1 MFLDIKNL
9 NVSVEGNQILHNF
22 NLQINK
28 GEVHAIM
35 GPNGSGKS
43 TLANVL
49 AGKEDYEIHSGEV
62 IFKNKNL
69 FDLNIEERAK
79 QGLFLAFQYPV
90 EIPGVNITPFLHSSI
105 NSKLKNTNKAEIDNI
120 EFAKLLR
127 LKAKDLGIDKDM
139 LKRSVNTGFSGGEKK
154 RYEILQMSVL
164 NPELAI
170 LDETDSGL
178 DIDAL
183 KIVTEGVNKLK
194 NHNNSFLIIT
204 HYQKLLDYISP
215 NFVHVMMNGSI
226 IKSGDKSVAADIEKN
241 GFKIFQ

>member
-9 NVSVEGNQILHNF
+9 SVSVEGNQILHNF
-22 NLQINK
+22 NLQINI

-49 AGKEDYEIHSGEV
+49 AGKEDYEIHSGQI
-62 IFKNKNL
+62 IFKNQNL

-105 NSKLKNTNKAEIDNI
+105 NSKLKSNNKDEIDNI

>member
-9 NVSVEGNQILHNF
+9 NVSVAGNKILNNF

-49 AGKEDYEIHSGEV
+49 AGKEDYEIHSGQI
-62 IFKNKNL
+62 IFKNQNL

-105 NSKLKNTNKAEIDNI
+105 NSKLKSNNKDEIDNI

-183 KIVTEGVNKLK
+183 KIVTKGVNKLK
-194 NHNNSFLIIT
+194 NQNNSFLIIT

-226 IKSGDKSVAADIEKN
+226 VKSGDKSVAADIEKN

>member
-9 NVSVEGNQILHNF
+9 SVSVEGNQILHNF
-22 NLQINK
+22 NLQINR

-49 AGKEDYEIHSGEV
+49 AGKEDYEIHSGKI
-62 IFKNKNL
+62 IFKNQNL

-105 NSKLKNTNKAEIDNI
+105 NSKLKSNNKDEIDNI

-164 NPELAI
+164 DPELAI

-194 NHNNSFLIIT
+194 NKNNSYLIIT
-204 HYQKLLDYISP
+204 HYQKLLDYINP
-215 NFVHVMMNGSI
+215 DYVHIMRNGNI
-226 IKSGDKSVAADIEKN
+226 VKSGDKSLAQEVELTGYKE
-241 GFKIFQ
+241 F

>member
-28 GEVHAIM
+28 GEVHAVM

-49 AGKEDYEIHSGEV
+49 AGKEDYEIHSGQI
-62 IFKNKNL
+62 IFKNQNL

-105 NSKLKNTNKAEIDNI
+105 NSKLKSNNKKEIENI

-127 LKAKDLGIDKDM
+127 LKAKDLGIDKEM

-154 RYEILQMSVL
+154 RYEILQMSIL

-183 KIVTEGVNKLK
+183 KIVTEGVNQLK
-194 NHNNSFLIIT
+194 NQNNSFLIIT

-215 NFVHVMMNGSI
+215 NFVHVMINGSI
-226 IKSGDKSVAADIEKN
+226 IKSGDKSVAAEIEKN